1 MSYHARI
8 GAQVTERIVS
18 PQRLIHHRDDRELIM
33 DILKHGPDV
42 EVAGPESLREAVAG
56 RLALTLASY
65 RNP

>member
-1 MSYHARI
+1 MSPLPY
-8 GAQVTERIVS
+8 
-18 PQRLIHHRDDRELIM
+18 RDDRELIM

-56 RLALTLASY
+56 RLALALASY